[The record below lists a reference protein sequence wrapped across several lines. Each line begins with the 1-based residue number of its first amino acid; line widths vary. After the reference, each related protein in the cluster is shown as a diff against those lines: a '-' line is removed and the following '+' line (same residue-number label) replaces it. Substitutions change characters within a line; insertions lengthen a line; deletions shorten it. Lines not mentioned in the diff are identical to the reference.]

1 MSVAKRLGELEQ
13 LSIAFQASIRSEPRH
28 AADRVMAMREE
39 FSDLCVALVHEMAAE
54 PRIASNR
61 AVFEAMQNAIEALRT
76 RMMAHQLKWDAPRIE
91 RDPNGYFE
99 AVQPLND
106 VLREFVTNTRVFVR
120 D

>member
-1 MSVAKRLGELEQ
+1 VAEKLGELEL
-13 LSIAFQASIRSEPRH
+13 LSLEFQASIRKQPRH

-39 FSDLCVALVHEMAAE
+39 FNDLCVALVREMAAE

-61 AVFEAMQNAIEALRT
+61 AVFEAMQNAIEMLRT
-76 RMMAHQLKWDAPRIE
+76 RMMAHQLKWDATRIE
-91 RDPNGYFE
+91 QDPIGYFE

-106 VLREFVTNTRVFVR
+106 VLREFVKNARVFVP

>member
-1 MSVAKRLGELEQ
+1 MSVSQKLDELER
-13 LSIAFQASIRSEPRH
+13 LSLAFQASIRSQPVR

-39 FSDLCVALVHEMAAE
+39 FNDLCVALVSEMADE
-54 PRIASNR
+54 PRVASNR

-76 RMMAHQLKWDAPRIE
+76 RMLAHQLKWDARRIE
-91 RDPNGYFE
+91 GDPNGYFD

-106 VLREFVTNTRVFVR
+106 VLREFVTNARVFVR